1 VGKTLKAEQSHTPS
15 LSRRL
20 GLFDATMIVMGGIIG
35 SGIFMNPYVVAQ
47 YVHTPVLILFAWLI
61 GGGLAIIGAF
71 IFAELGARNPNAGGE
86 YIYLREAY
94 HPVVGFIYGWALLFV
109 VHSGGMAAVA
119 LTFARYFIALTGS
132 TIPDWLIASST
143 LLLLTAINLAGVK
156 QGSNLQSLL
165 MIFKIAAI
173 VMLVVCG
180 LFLIGESKITVQP
193 LLDRPMSMDLLTALG
208 AALIPVVFAYGGWQT
223 SNFIAGEVENPV
235 KNLTRGLLI
244 GTSGVIIL
252 YLLVNYVCLH
262 ALGAE
267 GLSQSKTPASAVMQL
282 ALGDTG
288 ALLIGLGITISTL
301 GFLSQS
307 ILTGPRVYYA
317 MAQDG
322 LFFKKIGWIHPKTR
336 VPVYAILLQGAV
348 GIIIA
353 LSGKYEQILNYVVT
367 ADWIWFA
374 FGGT

>member
-1 VGKTLKAEQSHTPS
+1 
-15 LSRRL
+15 
-20 GLFDATMIVMGGIIG
+20 MIVMGGIIG